1 MNSQASQQPK
11 RAWLAVMGA
20 VLAVDGGSRKHV
32 GADIDAG
39 VSDASDE
46 RSAIG
51 PQAINLSDAHQS

>member
-1 MNSQASQQPK
+1 
-11 RAWLAVMGA
+11 MGA

-51 PQAINLSDAHQS
+51 PQAINLSDGSRINRDSDLSAA